1 MTIRLLPQTLI
12 NQIAAGEVVER
23 PASVVKEL
31 VENALDAG
39 GTKIEV
45 QIRDGGK
52 SYLSVLDNGKG
63 MSPED
68 LELAVERHATS
79 KIPDE
84 DLFNIVTLGFRGEA
98 LPSIGSVARLTVMT
112 REEGA
117 ETAWRLSVEGG
128 IKSSVQPAS
137 GPRGTKIEVRDLF
150 FATPARLKFLKT
162 ATTESHQI
170 AEVLNRLAM
179 AYPAVSFVFRDEKK
193 TLFDYNAFGQ
203 EVDALRLRL
212 AQIISSGF
220 FENSIPLEVE
230 REEYTL
236 KGFISV
242 PTFNQSTAAHQYLF
256 VNGRP
261 VKDKLLTAAIRV
273 AYQDYLARDRHP
285 TVALFLQTPLRE
297 VDMNVH
303 PAKTEV
309 RFRDAQFV
317 RGFLI
322 SALKNA
328 LHDFGHRAST
338 TLATQAIAS
347 FNPSV
352 VHFEAIPKPKSPEDN
367 IRLPQNLF
375 SASRSSFSRPSHPQI
390 QRGNFAQSPDPL
402 LKETEDSMPYE
413 APSTP
418 PLGFARAQIDL
429 TYIVAES
436 DHSLILVDQHA
447 AHERLVYEEMK
458 QRIREKSVPRQGLLV
473 PEVVTL
479 KADEVEALLNHR
491 EELQA
496 FGLTIES
503 FGGDAI
509 LVREVPALLRSVSPA
524 PLVKDLAT
532 ECLEL
537 GKEVS
542 LQEKVEEVLAT
553 MACHGSVRAGK
564 KLSPD
569 EMNALLR
576 QMEATPHSG
585 QCNHGRPTYV
595 ELQKADI
602 EKLFGRR

>member
-39 GTKIEV
+39 GTRIEV

-52 SYLSVLDNGKG
+52 SYLSVLDNGRG
-63 MSPED
+63 MSRED
-68 LELAVERHATS
+68 LELSVERHATS

-84 DLFNIVTLGFRGEA
+84 DLFNIATLGFRGEA
-98 LPSIGSVARLTVMT
+98 LPSIGSVARLTIT
-112 REEGA
+112 SREENA
-117 ETAWRLSVEGG
+117 ETAWRVGVEGG
-128 IKSSVQPAS
+128 VKSSPQPAAGS
-137 GPRGTKIEVRDLF
+137 QGTKVEVRDLF
-150 FATPARLKFLKT
+150 FATPARLKFLK
-162 ATTESHQI
+162 ASTTETHQI
-170 AEVLNRLAM
+170 VDVLNRLAM
-179 AYPAVSFVFRDEKK
+179 AYPAVSFLCRDEKK
-193 TLFDYNAFGQ
+193 TLFEYHALGQ
-203 EVDALRLRL
+203 ETDALRLRL
-212 AQIISSGF
+212 TQMIGADF

-230 REEYTL
+230 REGYTL
-236 KGFISV
+236 KGFVSV
-242 PTFNQSTAAHQYLF
+242 PTFNRSASAHQYLF

-261 VKDKLLTAAIRV
+261 VKDKLLAAAIRV

-285 TVALFLQTPLRE
+285 VVALFLHTPLRE
-297 VDMNVH
+297 VDMNAH

-309 RFRDAQFV
+309 RFRDVQFV

-328 LHDFGHRAST
+328 LHAFGHRAST
-338 TLATQAIAS
+338 TLAEQAVAA

-352 VHFEAIPKPKSPEDN
+352 VHFEAMPKPRTSKEIPRPS
-367 IRLPQNLF
+367 QTLF
-375 SASRSSFSRPSHPQI
+375 SASRPSFLRASPAQIRSGNTAQHAVLEEPREHAVYETSS
-390 QRGNFAQSPDPL
+390 A
-402 LKETEDSMPYE
+402 
-413 APSTP
+413 P

-429 TYIVAES
+429 TYIVAET
-436 DHSLILVDQHA
+436 DRSLILVDQHA

-458 QRIREKSVPRQGLLV
+458 RGIREKSIPRQGLLV

-479 KADEVEALLNHR
+479 KADEVEALLNQQEALH
-491 EELQA
+491 A

-503 FGGDAI
+503 FGGDAV
-509 LVREVPALLRSVSPA
+509 LVREVPALLGSFSPA
-524 PLVKDLAT
+524 PLVRDLAT

-537 GKEVS
+537 GKGVS
-542 LQEKVEEVLAT
+542 LQEKIEEVLAT

-564 KLSPD
+564 KLSLE

-595 ELQKADI
+595 ELQKTDI